1 MMPCL
6 SAMTMNMNFIS
17 SGRGSNSIRVRSPT
31 FYSIRQYGI
40 DAISCL
46 YTNRSDRIIHYVG
59 HGMHGNVA
67 SAIDIR
73 DNSIVAIKI
82 SRGTHDERQGAEA
95 EVAML
100 KNLRDKVSD
109 TV

>member
-1 MMPCL
+1 
-6 SAMTMNMNFIS
+6 
-17 SGRGSNSIRVRSPT
+17 
-31 FYSIRQYGI
+31 
-40 DAISCL
+40 
-46 YTNRSDRIIHYVG
+46 
-59 HGMHGNVA
+59 MHGNVA